1 MQHTQSKQRAAYTR
15 ASVASEQLTHSIEG
29 ARDHVKLAHGN
40 EQEDIEPH
48 LLASMLRG
56 AAGCSRFS
64 PVALDDLSTPM
75 LGVAVAAFIGRTC
88 CGNILAM
95 HVMASLCGEG
105 RDRWLARV
113 ELRAASNAVLRVAK
127 EDWAC
132 WLNEVFGG
140 LLVHLAD
147 GVEAGGGIG
156 GRCESQGEIMG
167 PIPG

>member
-1 MQHTQSKQRAAYTR
+1 MPVSLRVLASSATNGGVPEQKLRARVCALADFQDTWGQLSRAAYTR

-113 ELRAASNAVLRVAK
+113 ELRAA
-127 EDWAC
+127 
-132 WLNEVFGG
+132 
-140 LLVHLAD
+140 
-147 GVEAGGGIG
+147 VEP
-156 GRCESQGEIMG
+156 GE
-167 PIPG
+167 